1 MRGGNLRED
10 RAFTGGQDRGEDGDL
25 RRLLVREL
33 QRGKLAG
40 FIGIGG
46 GLKALRAEQSLTGKG
61 FTLRYECSRYIVLF
75 RIFAIP
81 LHFLLI
87 SGYLLVCLGW
97 MMKATCYL
105 LIYNL
110 EPMLDVVNL
119 NMPCFYCE
127 ISRES
132 CPWLYLMCLSHLTR
146 RLTDDL

>member
-1 MRGGNLRED
+1 M
-10 RAFTGGQDRGEDGDL
+10 
-25 RRLLVREL
+25 REL
-33 QRGKLAG
+33 QGGKLAN

-75 RIFAIP
+75 RIFAIS

-97 MMKATCYL
+97 MMKATCCL

-132 CPWLYLMCLSHLTR
+132 CP
-146 RLTDDL
+146 

>member
-1 MRGGNLRED
+1 MVSFRGIFWGWLFGLRGGNLRED

-46 GLKALRAEQSLTGKG
+46 GLKAFRAEQSLTGKG
-61 FTLRYECSRYIVLF
+61 FTQSWMQLTYCLIWILITPLR
-75 RIFAIP
+75 
-81 LHFLLI
+81 FLLMFEW
-87 SGYLLVCLGW
+87 LLVCLGW
-97 MMKATCYL
+97 IMKATYCL
-105 LIYNL
+105 LRYNPEL
-110 EPMLDVVNL
+110 MLDVVNL

-132 CPWLYLMCLSHLTR
+132 CP
-146 RLTDDL
+146 